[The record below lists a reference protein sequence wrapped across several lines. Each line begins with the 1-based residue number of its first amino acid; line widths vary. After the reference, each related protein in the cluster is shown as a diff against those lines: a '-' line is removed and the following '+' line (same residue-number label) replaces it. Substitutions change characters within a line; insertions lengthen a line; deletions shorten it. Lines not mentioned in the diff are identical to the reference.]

1 MLRLGVNVDHAATV
15 RQARYREVSRGMAPE
30 PSPVDFALESAGAG
44 AHGITAHLREDRRH
58 MQEADLWRLAR
69 EVRLP
74 LNLEMAN
81 TSRMLAF
88 ALRLRPANICMVPE
102 DRREVTTEG
111 GLRVRGAERA
121 IGRAVSRLQAAGS
134 AVSLFID
141 PVEEEVHAAAETGAR
156 FVELHTGAFS
166 RAVGKREL
174 AREVRRL
181 ARAAALADGL
191 GVGVNA
197 GHGINYGNVRALFD
211 VPHLNELNIGHS
223 IVSRALMVGARR
235 AVREMLALMRGY
247 RP

>member
-1 MLRLGVNVDHAATV
+1 MLRLGVNVDHAATL
-15 RQARYREVSRGMAPE
+15 RQARYREVERGMVPE
-30 PSPVDFALESAGAG
+30 PSPVEFARESAAAG

-58 MQEADLWRLAR
+58 MQEADLLGLA
-69 EVRLP
+69 EKIRLP

-81 TSRMLAF
+81 TAGMLAF

-102 DRREVTTEG
+102 NRREVTTEG
-111 GLRVRGAERA
+111 GLRVRGAEAA
-121 IGRAVSRLQAAGS
+121 IRRTVERLQRGGS

-141 PVEEEVHAAAETGAR
+141 PVTEEVRVAAETGAR

-166 RAVGKREL
+166 RAVGRREL

-181 ARAAALADGL
+181 AVAAELAHGL

-197 GHGINYGNVRALFD
+197 GHGINYGNVRELFG
-211 VPHLNELNIGHS
+211 VPHLHELNIGHS

-235 AVREMLALMRGY
+235 AVREMLDLMRGY